1 MFKSF
6 LIFALKLYQMKQ
18 IISTKNA
25 PGAIGPYSQ
34 AVKFGNMLF
43 TSGQIALNPES
54 GELVMTDI
62 PTETK
67 QVMENLKAVLTE
79 AGMNF
84 GNVIKTSIF
93 LSSMDD
99 FATVNEIYASYFE
112 NDFPARETVEVAKLP
127 KGVNVEISM
136 IAGE

>member
-1 MFKSF
+1 
-6 LIFALKLYQMKQ
+6 MKQ
-18 IISTKNA
+18 IISTNNA

-34 AVKFGNMLF
+34 AIKYGNMLF
-43 TSGQIALNPES
+43 TSGQIAINPAS

-67 QVMENLKAVLTE
+67 QVMENLKAVLSE

-112 NDFPARETVEVAKLP
+112 SDFPARETVEVSKLP